1 MYQIQIPERF
11 TVEYWK
17 KQLDEI
23 WLSNIRYVHKGK
35 DIDKIIEYAF
45 LDLISQDERL
55 ERATASD
62 FKRLV
67 NSWLS
72 NRKPEQK
79 KGNRI
84 DLKNI

>member
-1 MYQIQIPERF
+1 MDAKKN
-11 TVEYWK
+11 TLDYWK
-17 KQLDEI
+17 SQLDEI
-23 WLSNIRYVHKGK
+23 WLDQMRMIHKGK
-35 DIDKIIEYAF
+35 NMDEIIGYAF
-45 LDLISQDERL
+45 ADLISQDERL

-84 DLKNI
+84 DLRNV